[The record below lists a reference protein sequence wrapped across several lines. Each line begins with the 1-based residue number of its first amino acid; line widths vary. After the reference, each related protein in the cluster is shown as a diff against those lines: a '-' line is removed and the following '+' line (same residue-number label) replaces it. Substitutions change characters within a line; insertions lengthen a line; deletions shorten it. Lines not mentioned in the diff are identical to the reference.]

1 MADGK
6 HTSYYPDRGDLQI
19 KRQHGGD
26 GPTYYAP
33 RGDRGPH
40 SRIRLTR
47 ESLNNT
53 MRRSFRPD
61 VQRNDEQEGNEPTED
76 ATSSPRAQV

>member
-6 HTSYYPDRGDLQI
+6 HSSHYPDRGDLQV
-19 KRQHGGD
+19 KGRGGD

-40 SRIRLTR
+40 NRLRLTR
-47 ESLNNT
+47 ESLSNT

-61 VQRNDEQEGNEPTED
+61 VQRDEEQEGNEPTEG